1 MNQKI
6 LSHLIKKLKDT
17 FNLDRWEGIRDR
29 INEDTVINDLPWT
42 PKRLEKFKQDVMQ
55 TFDADPSFEGTVLEL
70 SDDLDHQYAMRF
82 WGGGVWQP
90 RTDVYQY
97 SGWNIVDEINKI
109 DPKAVLDVGCG
120 YNQFKPRIKN
130 LVGIDRYN
138 NSADYMV
145 DILEYDVEP
154 ESYDA
159 VIVFGSI
166 NFGTYNDISTR
177 FKKVFDLT
185 APGGK
190 VYVRAN
196 PGESHKNG
204 PWIEIYPWDFK
215 SAHSIA
221 TEHGVKLLV
230 YKQDNGNRLFFVYQ
244 KPSQTEA

>member
-6 LSHLIKKLKDT
+6 LDFLIKNLKNV
-17 FNLDRWEGIRDR
+17 FNLERWKEIREQIDQNTM
-29 INEDTVINDLPWT
+29 IKDLPWT
-42 PKRLEKFKQDVMQ
+42 PKRFEKFKQELVD
-55 TFDADPSFEGTVLEL
+55 TFDVEPDLSGTVLKL
-70 SDDLDHQYAMRF
+70 SDDLDNKYANRF

-97 SGWNIVDEINKI
+97 SGWNIVEEINKMC
-109 DPKAVLDVGCG
+109 PKAVLDVGCG

-130 LVGIDRYN
+130 LVGIDKYN

-145 DILEYDVEP
+145 DILDYDVEP

-166 NFGTYNDISTR
+166 NFGTYEDVAAR

-196 PGESHKNG
+196 PGEGHKNG
-204 PWIEIYPWDFK
+204 PWIQIFPWDFK
-215 SAHSIA
+215 HAHSIA
-221 TEHGVKLLV
+221 IEHGVKLV
-230 YKQDNGNRLFFVYQ
+230 TYKQDNGNRLFFLYE
-244 KPSQTEA
+244 KPIQIEA